1 MSSWTFGELTSK
13 ARQLTQHRLIHLSGE
28 KELVK
33 ILVVDDEY
41 DIISSIKK
49 GLTNN
54 GFEVDVYN
62 EPQKALSDFMP
73 NVYDL
78 SLIDFRMPKM
88 NGFELYREIKKKEDG
103 IKVCFLTAF
112 ETYYDEFKKIFPI
125 SDVKC
130 FIRKPTTIKD
140 LVSHIKSELNIV

>member
-1 MSSWTFGELTSK
+1 M
-13 ARQLTQHRLIHLSGE
+13 
-28 KELVK
+28 VK

-41 DIISSIKK
+41 DIVSSIKK
-49 GLTNN
+49 GLTDN
-54 GFEVDVYN
+54 GFEVDAYN
-62 EPQKALSDFMP
+62 EPQKALSDFKS

-103 IKVCFLTAF
+103 IKVCFFTAF
-112 ETYYDEFKKIFPI
+112 EMYYDEFKKIFPAL
-125 SDVKC
+125 DVKC

-140 LVSHIKSELNIV
+140 LVSHIKSELNIA

>member
-1 MSSWTFGELTSK
+1 M
-13 ARQLTQHRLIHLSGE
+13 
-28 KELVK
+28 
-33 ILVVDDEY
+33 DDEI
-41 DIISSIKK
+41 DIVSSIRK

-54 GFEVDVYN
+54 GFEVDAYD
-62 EPQKALSDFMP
+62 EPQKALADFEP

-78 SLIDFRMPKM
+78 SLIDFKMPKM

-103 IKVCFLTAF
+103 VKVCFLTAF
-112 ETYYDEFKKIFPI
+112 EMYSNEFKKIFPT

-140 LVSHIKSELNIV
+140 LVLHIKSELNIT

>member
-1 MSSWTFGELTSK
+1 MIFSIYNPNNQYRF
-13 ARQLTQHRLIHLSGE
+13 IHLSRG
-28 KELVK
+28 KELVR

-41 DIISSIKK
+41 DIVSSLKK
-49 GLTNN
+49 GLINN
-54 GFEVDVYN
+54 GFEVDAYI
-62 EPQKALSDFMP
+62 EPQKALSDFKP
-73 NVYDL
+73 NVYEL

-103 IKVCFLTAF
+103 IRVCFLTAF
-112 ETYYDEFKKIFPI
+112 ETYYDEFKKIFPA